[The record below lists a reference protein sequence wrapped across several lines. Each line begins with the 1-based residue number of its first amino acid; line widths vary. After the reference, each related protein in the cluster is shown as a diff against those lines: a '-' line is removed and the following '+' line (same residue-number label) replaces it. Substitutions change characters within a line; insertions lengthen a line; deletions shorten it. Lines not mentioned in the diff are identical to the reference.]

1 MTHDP
6 KFSMFNIVAASLGVN
21 RLDSLRLAIVRNM
34 WGHPISYKLQVAHN
48 GMDITLAEWDR

>member
-1 MTHDP
+1 
-6 KFSMFNIVAASLGVN
+6 MFNIVAASLGVN